1 MPAAEP
7 AAPPER
13 EPVGILLSGIAKRF
27 ESRGEDLTVIDGI
40 DLAVAGGE
48 TLALVGPSGCGK
60 STLLRIAAGLE
71 EPDEGTVE
79 LGGRTPLS
87 HGRRG
92 GLAVAFQEDALLP
105 WRTLRGNVALARKLA
120 RQRPAPDHVDDLIAH
135 VGLEGF
141 ETRRPAEL
149 SGGMRQRA
157 AIARCL
163 ATSPSVLLLDE
174 PFGAVDELTRR
185 RLNLELPP
193 VWGAGRTTV
202 LLVTHSVTEAV
213 LLADRVVVL
222 SPRPARIVA
231 DVPVGLARPRT
242 EEMLEMETFRQ
253 AVRAVERALRL
264 PAAHHPSGCAA
275 E

>member
-1 MPAAEP
+1 MPAVETALS
-7 AAPPER
+7 ER
-13 EPVGILLSGIAKRF
+13 TPVGIALKGIVKRF
-27 ESRGEDLTVIDGI
+27 RSRRQELTVVDGI
-40 DLAVAGGE
+40 DLVIPGGE

-71 EPDEGTVE
+71 APDEGSVE
-79 LGGRTPLS
+79 LGGQPPLS
-87 HGRRG
+87 HGKRG
-92 GLAVAFQEDALLP
+92 GLAVGFQEDALLP

-120 RQRPAPDHVDDLIAH
+120 RQPPAPAHIDDLIAH

-141 ETRRPAEL
+141 ENRRPAEL

-213 LLADRVVVL
+213 LLADRIVVL
-222 SPRPARIVA
+222 SQRPARIVA
-231 DVPVGLARPRT
+231 DVPVGLARPRA
-242 EEMLEMETFRQ
+242 EEMIDTQVFRQ
-253 AVRAVERALRL
+253 TVRAVEKALRL
-264 PAAHHPSGCAA
+264 PDASRQSDCAA